1 MTRDCYILEN
11 ILSKKYIEVYIS
23 VKRLLV
29 RYRRSFVRPE
39 ICVYCQ
45 IKPVIKSIPL
55 GEVTVH
61 KLFQQCHNLYWGAC
75 AKSGKWT
82 VMYLCFR
89 GVDFD
94 FRWFL
99 YPNLVWFR
107 QRDIFPYT
115 YFFYFFLWLRNK
127 NNWRQLLIIIQW
139 WCFELPNALYLESSN
154 KGNNK
159 ITELRTILQRESQ
172 NS

>member
-23 VKRLLV
+23 VKRRLV

-39 ICVYCQ
+39 ICAYCQ
-45 IKPVIKSIPL
+45 SKPVIKSIPL

-107 QRDIFPYT
+107 QRDIFPYI
-115 YFFYFFLWLRNK
+115 YFFNFFLWLRNK
-127 NNWRQLLIIIQW
+127 NN
-139 WCFELPNALYLESSN
+139 F
-154 KGNNK
+154 GNF
-159 ITELRTILQRESQ
+159 
-172 NS
+172 